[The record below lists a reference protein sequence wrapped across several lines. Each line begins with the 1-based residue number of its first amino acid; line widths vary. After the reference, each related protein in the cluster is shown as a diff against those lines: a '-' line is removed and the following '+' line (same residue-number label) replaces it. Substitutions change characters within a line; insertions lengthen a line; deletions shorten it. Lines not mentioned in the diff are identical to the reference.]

1 MAQSK
6 NRLGR
11 GLGGLISGG
20 GVAQAKKAQ
29 ETVSPATKAKA
40 KTTPTSSK
48 ATRGKSTSASKG
60 SVSGVVSGL
69 GYQEITLGKIK
80 ANPYQPRRDIA
91 EKQVEELARS
101 IKSEGLLQ
109 PIVVRSI
116 GKGYELIA
124 GERRLRAF
132 KFLKSKTIPCRVIEA
147 SDASS
152 ASLALIENLQRE
164 NLNPIDE
171 ALGYASLVRDF
182 DLTQEAAADR
192 VGKGRAT
199 VANALRLLSL
209 SDEIQGFLSR
219 RLLSTGHAKALLGV
233 KDDAQKHLLARRI
246 IESNLSVREAEKIVK
261 RLNEGLEPLDGS
273 GSGKEAGG
281 KANGKQ
287 AENTAIADLE
297 KRIEKHFN
305 TNVIIQHGKKKGKLV
320 IEYFGNEDLDRLLE
334 LLGINQR

>member
-20 GVAQAKKAQ
+20 ATASSD
-29 ETVSPATKAKA
+29 ETEK
-40 KTTPTSSK
+40 SSK
-48 ATRGKSTSASKG
+48 SVALNESSNLNRKKSKTDLKKRLSKE
-60 SVSGVVSGL
+60 SESL
-69 GYQEITLGKIK
+69 INKAYREIEINSIK
-80 ANPYQPRRDIA
+80 ANPYQPRRDISNS
-91 EKQVEELARS
+91 QVEELAKS
-101 IKSEGLLQ
+101 IRSEGLLQ
-109 PIVVRSI
+109 PIVVRAS
-116 GKGYELIA
+116 GKGFELIA

-132 KFLKSKTIPCRVIEA
+132 KVLNEKLIPSRVIEA
-147 SDASS
+147 SDSSS
-152 ASLALIENLQRE
+152 ATLALIENLQRE

-171 ALGYASLVRDF
+171 AIGYSSLVRDF

-209 SDEIQGFLSR
+209 SVEIKGFLSR
-219 RLLSTGHAKALLGV
+219 RLLSTGHAKVLLGI
-233 KDDAQKHLLARRI
+233 KDESQRHLLARRI
-246 IESNLSVREAEKIVK
+246 IESNISVREAEKMAK
-261 RLNEGLEPLDGS
+261 RINEPYLRV
-273 GSGKEAGG
+273 SGKDNQ
-281 KANGKQ
+281 ANGEGNS

-305 TNVIIQHGKKKGKLV
+305 TNVSIRHGKKKGKLI

-334 LLGINQR
+334 LLGINHN

>member
-20 GVAQAKKAQ
+20 GVARPNETQ
-29 ETVSPATKAKA
+29 EIATPETKVKAKGEGKGKA
-40 KTTPTSSK
+40 TPSSSK
-48 ATRGKSTSASKG
+48 GTKGNSPIPAQST
-60 SVSGVVSGL
+60 GL
-69 GYQEITLGKIK
+69 GYQEIALGKIK
-80 ANPYQPRRDIA
+80 ANPYQPRREIA
-91 EKQVEELARS
+91 EKQVKELAQS
-101 IKSEGLLQ
+101 IQSEGLLQ
-109 PIVVRSI
+109 PIVVRST

-209 SDEIQGFLSR
+209 SEEIQGFLSR
-219 RLLSTGHAKALLGV
+219 RLLSTGHAKVLLGV
-233 KDDAQKHLLARRI
+233 NDDAQQHLLARRI

-261 RLNEGLEPLDGS
+261 RLNEGLKPSDGLGS
-273 GSGKEAGG
+273 GNDNSGKTSSR
-281 KANGKQ
+281 

-305 TNVIIQHGKKKGKLV
+305 TNVSIQHGKKKGKLV

>member
-20 GVAQAKKAQ
+20 GVAQTKQSQDSKTS
-29 ETVSPATKAKA
+29 ETKTKAKS
-40 KTTPTSSK
+40 TPSSSK
-48 ATRGKSTSASKG
+48 GKSTSTSQSA
-60 SVSGVVSGL
+60 GL
-69 GYQEITLGKIK
+69 GYQEIVIGKIK
-80 ANPYQPRRDIA
+80 ANPYQPRREIA
-91 EKQVEELARS
+91 EKQVKELAMS
-101 IKSEGLLQ
+101 IQSEGLLQ
-109 PIVVRSI
+109 PIVVRST
-116 GKGYELIA
+116 GKSYELIA

-219 RLLSTGHAKALLGV
+219 RLLSTGHAKVLLGV
-233 KDDAQKHLLARRI
+233 KDQAQQHLLARRI

-261 RLNEGLEPLDGS
+261 RLNEGLEPADGT
-273 GSGKEAGG
+273 EAGNGSSG
-281 KANGKQ
+281 KANGQ
-287 AENTAIADLE
+287 RAENTAIADLE

-305 TNVIIQHGKKKGKLV
+305 TNVSIQHGKKKGKLV

-334 LLGINQR
+334 LLGINQS

>member
-20 GVAQAKKAQ
+20 GVAQDKQSKDSATSETKTKAQ
-29 ETVSPATKAKA
+29 S
-40 KTTPTSSK
+40 TPSSSK
-48 ATRGKSTSASKG
+48 GKSTSTSQSA
-60 SVSGVVSGL
+60 GL
-69 GYQEITLGKIK
+69 GYQEIVIGKIK
-80 ANPYQPRRDIA
+80 ANPYQPRREIA
-91 EKQVEELARS
+91 EKQVKELAMS
-101 IKSEGLLQ
+101 IQSEGLLQ
-109 PIVVRSI
+109 PIVVRST

-219 RLLSTGHAKALLGV
+219 RLLSTGHAKVLLGV
-233 KDDAQKHLLARRI
+233 KDQAQQHLLARRI

-261 RLNEGLEPLDGS
+261 RLNEGLEPVDGTQAGN
-273 GSGKEAGG
+273 GSSG
-281 KANGKQ
+281 KANGQ
-287 AENTAIADLE
+287 RAENTAIADLE

-305 TNVIIQHGKKKGKLV
+305 TNVSIQHGKKKGKLV

-334 LLGINQR
+334 LLGINQS

>member
-20 GVAQAKKAQ
+20 GVARLNETQ
-29 ETVSPATKAKA
+29 EIATPETKVKAKGEGKGKA
-40 KTTPTSSK
+40 TPSSSK
-48 ATRGKSTSASKG
+48 GTKGNGPIPAQST
-60 SVSGVVSGL
+60 GL
-69 GYQEITLGKIK
+69 GYQEIALGKIK
-80 ANPYQPRRDIA
+80 ANPYQPRREIA
-91 EKQVEELARS
+91 EKQVKELAQS
-101 IKSEGLLQ
+101 IQSEGLLQ
-109 PIVVRSI
+109 PIVVRST

-209 SDEIQGFLSR
+209 SEEIQGFLSR
-219 RLLSTGHAKALLGV
+219 RLLSTGHAKVLLGV
-233 KDDAQKHLLARRI
+233 KDDAQQHLLARRI

-261 RLNEGLEPLDGS
+261 RLNEGLEPSDGLGS
-273 GSGKEAGG
+273 GNDNSGKTSSR
-281 KANGKQ
+281 

-305 TNVIIQHGKKKGKLV
+305 TNVSIQHGKKKGKLV

>member
-20 GVAQAKKAQ
+20 GVAQDKQAKDSANS
-29 ETVSPATKAKA
+29 ETKTKSI
-40 KTTPTSSK
+40 PPSSK
-48 ATRGKSTSASKG
+48 GKNVSTSQNE
-60 SVSGVVSGL
+60 GL
-69 GYQEITLGKIK
+69 GYQEIVIGKIK
-80 ANPYQPRRDIA
+80 ANPYQPRREIA
-91 EKQVEELARS
+91 EKQVKELAMS
-101 IKSEGLLQ
+101 IQSEGLLQ
-109 PIVVRSI
+109 PIVVRST

-147 SDASS
+147 SDVSS

-219 RLLSTGHAKALLGV
+219 RLLSTGHAKVLLGV
-233 KDDAQKHLLARRI
+233 KDQAQQHLLARRI

-261 RLNEGLEPLDGS
+261 RLNEGLEPVDGTQAGN
-273 GSGKEAGG
+273 GSSG
-281 KANGKQ
+281 KANGQ
-287 AENTAIADLE
+287 RAENAAIADLE

-305 TNVIIQHGKKKGKLV
+305 TNVSIQHGKKKGKLV

-334 LLGINQR
+334 LLGINQS

>member
-20 GVAQAKKAQ
+20 GVAQAKKPQASNAS
-29 ETVSPATKAKA
+29 ETKAKA
-40 KTTPTSSK
+40 KTTPSSVK
-48 ATRGKSTSASKG
+48 GTKGNSASTSESSG
-60 SVSGVVSGL
+60 S
-69 GYQEITLGKIK
+69 GYQEIAIGKIK
-80 ANPYQPRRDIA
+80 ANPYQPRREIA
-91 EKQVEELARS
+91 EKQVKELAQS
-101 IKSEGLLQ
+101 IQSEGLLQ
-109 PIVVRSI
+109 PIVVRSS
-116 GKGYELIA
+116 GKGFELIA

-219 RLLSTGHAKALLGV
+219 RLLSTGHAKVLLGI
-233 KDDAQKHLLARRI
+233 KDEAQQHLLARRI

-273 GSGKEAGG
+273 GSGKDNSG
-281 KANGKQ
+281 KTSGRR

-305 TNVIIQHGKKKGKLV
+305 TNVSIQHGKKKGKLV

>member
-20 GVAQAKKAQ
+20 GVAQTKKSQ
-29 ETVSPATKAKA
+29 ENIASETKANTE
-40 KTTPTSSK
+40 KTPSSSK
-48 ATRGKSTSASKG
+48 GSKAKSTSTSD
-60 SVSGVVSGL
+60 SSGL
-69 GYQEITLGKIK
+69 GYQEITIGKIK
-80 ANPYQPRRDIA
+80 ANPYQPRREIA
-91 EKQVEELARS
+91 ETQVKELARS
-101 IKSEGLLQ
+101 IQSEGLLQ
-109 PIVVRSI
+109 PIVVRST

-124 GERRLRAF
+124 GERRLRAY

-209 SDEIQGFLSR
+209 SEEIQGFLSR
-219 RLLSTGHAKALLGV
+219 RLLSTGHAKVLLGV
-233 KDDAQKHLLARRI
+233 KDGAQQHLLARRI

-261 RLNEGLEPLDGS
+261 RLNEDLELSDGS
-273 GSGKEAGG
+273 GSGNDNSTKTND
-281 KANGKQ
+281 KR

-305 TNVIIQHGKKKGKLV
+305 TNVTIQHGKKKGKLV

>member
-20 GVAQAKKAQ
+20 GVAQAKQSKDSTTSETKTKAQ
-29 ETVSPATKAKA
+29 SNPS
-40 KTTPTSSK
+40 SSK
-48 ATRGKSTSASKG
+48 GKSISTSQSA
-60 SVSGVVSGL
+60 GL
-69 GYQEITLGKIK
+69 GYQEIVIGKIK
-80 ANPYQPRRDIA
+80 ANPYQPRREIA
-91 EKQVEELARS
+91 EKQVKELAMS
-101 IKSEGLLQ
+101 IQSEGLLQ
-109 PIVVRSI
+109 PIVVRST

-171 ALGYASLVRDF
+171 ALGYASLLRDF

-209 SDEIQGFLSR
+209 SDEIQGWVPF
-219 RLLSTGHAKALLGV
+219 V
-233 KDDAQKHLLARRI
+233 
-246 IESNLSVREAEKIVK
+246 
-261 RLNEGLEPLDGS
+261 PP
-273 GSGKEAGG
+273 
-281 KANGKQ
+281 
-287 AENTAIADLE
+287 
-297 KRIEKHFN
+297 
-305 TNVIIQHGKKKGKLV
+305 
-320 IEYFGNEDLDRLLE
+320 
-334 LLGINQR
+334 

>member
-20 GVAQAKKAQ
+20 ASGSSDERK
-29 ETVSPATKAKA
+29 E
-40 KTTPTSSK
+40 SSK
-48 ATRGKSTSASKG
+48 SLALPEKDKLSSEKLKEVPKKRLSKKSDSPPNRS
-60 SVSGVVSGL
+60 
-69 GYQEITLGKIK
+69 YREIEINSIK
-80 ANPYQPRRDIA
+80 VNPYQPRRDISNS
-91 EKQVEELARS
+91 QVEELAKS
-101 IKSEGLLQ
+101 IRSEGLLQ
-109 PIVVRSI
+109 PIVVRPLD
-116 GKGYELIA
+116 KGFELIA

-132 KFLKSKTIPCRVIEA
+132 KILKEKLIPSRVIEA

-152 ASLALIENLQRE
+152 ATLALIENLQRE

-171 ALGYASLVRDF
+171 AIGYSSLVRDF

-209 SDEIQGFLSR
+209 SVEIKGYLSR
-219 RLLSTGHAKALLGV
+219 RLLSTGHAKVLLGI
-233 KDDAQKHLLARRI
+233 KDEAQRHLLARRI
-246 IESNLSVREAEKIVK
+246 IESNISVRESEKIAK
-261 RLNEGLEPLDGS
+261 RINHPYDRESGRENKLNKKGNS
-273 GSGKEAGG
+273 
-281 KANGKQ
+281 
-287 AENTAIADLE
+287 AENAAIADLE

-305 TNVIIQHGKKKGKLV
+305 TNVSIRHGKKKGKLV

-334 LLGINQR
+334 LLGINHN

>member
-20 GVAQAKKAQ
+20 GVAQAKKSQ
-29 ETVSPATKAKA
+29 QTDSPDTETKA
-40 KTTPTSSK
+40 KTTPSSSK
-48 ATRGKSTSASKG
+48 GTKGNSTSASQ
-60 SVSGVVSGL
+60 SSGL
-69 GYQEITLGKIK
+69 GYQEITISKIK
-80 ANPYQPRRDIA
+80 ANPYQPRREIA
-91 EKQVEELARS
+91 EKQVKELAQS
-101 IKSEGLLQ
+101 IQSEGLLQ
-109 PIVVRSI
+109 PIVVRST

-219 RLLSTGHAKALLGV
+219 RLLSTGHAKVLLGI
-233 KDDAQKHLLARRI
+233 KDSAQQHLLARRI

-261 RLNEGLEPLDGS
+261 RLNEGLEPTDGAGS
-273 GSGKEAGG
+273 GNDNSGKADS
-281 KANGKQ
+281 KR

-305 TNVIIQHGKKKGKLV
+305 TNVSIQHGKKKGKLV

>member
-11 GLGGLISGG
+11 GLGGLISSG
-20 GVAQAKKAQ
+20 GVAQAKRSEDNTTS
-29 ETVSPATKAKA
+29 ETKTKAKSI
-40 KTTPTSSK
+40 TSSSK
-48 ATRGKSTSASKG
+48 VKSESPSQSAG
-60 SVSGVVSGL
+60 S
-69 GYQEITLGKIK
+69 GYQEIAIGKIK
-80 ANPYQPRRDIA
+80 ANPYQPRREIA
-91 EKQVEELARS
+91 EKQVKELAMS
-101 IKSEGLLQ
+101 IQSEGLLQ
-109 PIVVRSI
+109 PIVVRST
-116 GKGYELIA
+116 GKSYELIA

-209 SDEIQGFLSR
+209 SEEIQGFLSR
-219 RLLSTGHAKALLGV
+219 RLLSTGHAKVLLGV
-233 KDDAQKHLLARRI
+233 KDQAQQHLLARRI

-261 RLNEGLEPLDGS
+261 RLSEGLEPVEAKES
-273 GSGKEAGG
+273 GNGGLG
-281 KANGKQ
+281 KANGER

-305 TNVIIQHGKKKGKLV
+305 TNVSIQHGKKKGKLV

>member
-48 ATRGKSTSASKG
+48 ATRGKSTSASKD

-261 RLNEGLEPLDGS
+261 RLNEGLEPFDGS

-305 TNVIIQHGKKKGKLV
+305 TNVSIQHGKKKGKLV